1 LDAIETMGLAELHRL
16 SATLQSSLAALD
28 AAVVTGSAP
37 PDGSN
42 VDDLDPDAVIRNAAA
57 SSSALSAEAAADLA
71 GLLARFDARKAALL
85 AGVAA
90 DRAVIAAEVDRLQA
104 LTDARNGRGGR
115 PATSDADAAAG
126 GGGGGGGGG
135 GATKAERKRGLFR
148 AASAALAA
156 AAVAYG
162 VSGAADASAG
172 GGGEAFRNVALDAV
186 VAAVFAWLASR
197 EDKGPAAS
205 EGEEGGETTA

>member
-28 AAVVTGSAP
+28 AAVATGNAP
-37 PDGSN
+37 TDGN

-90 DRAVIAAEVDRLQA
+90 DRAVIAAEVDRLQE
-104 LTDARNGRGGR
+104 LTDARDGR
-115 PATSDADAAAG
+115 PATADADAAAG
-126 GGGGGGGGG
+126 GGSGGGSGGGT
-135 GATKAERKRGLFR
+135 TKAERKRGLFR
-148 AASAALAA
+148 AASAALAV

-172 GGGEAFRNVALDAV
+172 GGGEAFRNGAIDAV
-186 VAAVFAWLASR
+186 VAAVFAWLAGR
-197 EDKGPAAS
+197 EDKGPAAA